1 MSLRS
6 TLGYVLLR
14 LQRDNYLKP
23 STFEPL
29 DNGIINNQFTFI
41 VQIIFII
48 WVLPVRIVSV
58 SELKENTFVIP
69 LAHLVMDGFLAL
81 RHTDNRFLLRRLQ
94 RALSL
99 RQVLRDKSGGQSH
112 FLGFFHK
119 ELHQSLALVLY
130 PIVEYGILECF
141 LQIADLA

>member
-1 MSLRS
+1 MDI
-6 TLGYVLLR
+6 TL
-14 LQRDNYLKP
+14 
-23 STFEPL
+23 
-29 DNGIINNQFTFI
+29 
-41 VQIIFII
+41 
-48 WVLPVRIVSV
+48 RIVSV
-58 SELKENTFVIP
+58 SELKESTFVI
-69 LAHLVMDGFLAL
+69 LRANFVMDVFLAL

-99 RQVLRDKSGGQSH
+99 RQVLIDESGGQPH